1 MEVLCI
7 HFYSLFHFAAHL
19 FLFLLPQLLL
29 EMDLTQHIGPCSPPP
44 VRKGGYPIM
53 ELPSS
58 DVPFAP
64 YTAATLPG
72 FPPGGWEG
80 SKHEKT

>member
-1 MEVLCI
+1 MEVLYI

-29 EMDLTQHIGPCSPPP
+29 EMDLKQHICLCSPPP
-44 VRKGGYPIM
+44 VRKVDCPIM
-53 ELPSS
+53 ELSLS

-64 YTAATLPG
+64 YTTSTLSG
-72 FPPGGWEG
+72 VPPGGWEG
-80 SKHEKT
+80 SK